1 MISFVYTII
10 MSHLICLSTGL
21 VYKLENDRNKMI
33 KMLKAFKPDGIEI
46 NFPFPDYLLNFVP
59 NDTNIKFLNS
69 LKFVS
74 IHLPWVDISYRPN
87 SKAKKIA
94 AKIRQ
99 LSKRIRIDNLVIHPL
114 QIEDFQFLNKFK
126 LNVSIENEDPKMP
139 KFFIPEDFKQIFDK
153 YSKLYF
159 NFDFAHAGLV
169 SKKNIDN
176 FIGQYQN
183 RIIEIHLS
191 SLKKGENDHWFLRPH
206 DSTSNRALIRKLRPI
221 DNVAIVL
228 ECVARDKND
237 LEKTGEEIK
246 YIRELLD

>member
-1 MISFVYTII
+1 

-33 KMLKAFKPDGIEI
+33 EMLKVYELDGIEI
-46 NFPFPDYLLNFVP
+46 NFPFPDYLLDYVP
-59 NDTNIKFLNS
+59 TNKNIKYLNS

-74 IHLPWVDISYRPN
+74 IHLPWANIGYGPN
-87 SKAKKIA
+87 AEAKRIVT
-94 AKIRQ
+94 KIRQ
-99 LSKRIRIDNLVIHPL
+99 LSKRIRINNLVIHPL

-159 NFDFAHAGLV
+159 NFDFAHARLV
-169 SKKNIDN
+169 SKKNVSD
-176 FIGQYQN
+176 FIESYQDK
-183 RIIEIHLS
+183 IIEIHLS
-191 SLKKGENDHWFLRPH
+191 SLKKGDNDHWFLKPS
-206 DSTSNRALIRKLRPI
+206 DSEKNRAQIKKLKQI
-221 DNVAIVL
+221 KNAAIVF
-228 ECVARDKND
+228 ECVARDHKD
-237 LEKTGEEIK
+237 LEKTSEEIK